1 MMSPDAGR
9 EPGRHILVVERDM
22 IVGLSLAEDL
32 LDLGFRVSGPFI
44 SAEDALALMPVDPP
58 DLAIVDVSLRDG
70 SGTRTARAL
79 AERAIPFV
87 LFSARD
93 SRETPE
99 AEFAAA
105 PWVDKPAS
113 TDRLL
118 EVLNAYVAG
127 RTAPMTDVVA

>member
-1 MMSPDAGR
+1 MSPDGR
-9 EPGRHILVVERDM
+9 TDKGRHILVVERDM

-44 SAEDALALMPVDPP
+44 SGEDVLALMPVDPP

-70 SGTRTARAL
+70 SGKLTARAL

-99 AEFAAA
+99 AEFAAT

-113 TDRLL
+113 TERLL
-118 EVLNAYVAG
+118 EVLNAAMAG
-127 RTAPMTDVVA
+127 RAAPMPGALA

>member
-1 MMSPDAGR
+1 MSPDADR
-9 EPGRHILVVERDM
+9 ETGRHILVVERDM

-70 SGTRTARAL
+70 SGTLTARAL

-93 SRETPE
+93 SRETRE
-99 AEFAAA
+99 GEFAAT

-113 TDRLL
+113 TERLL
-118 EVLNAYVAG
+118 EVLNASIAG
-127 RTAPMTDVVA
+127 RVAPMAGAPA